1 MSNRAYL
8 NRTKFEAE
16 HDGIGWGWRLGD
28 DYFRSYTDACS
39 EHEVPTEPLD
49 LLAKAVAETSEDERT
64 LFESLLKDEKGISIN
79 GSWHEFEE
87 IAPVLR
93 KALYEED

>member
-1 MSNRAYL
+1 MGNRAYL
-8 NRTKFEAE
+8 SRTKFEGD
-16 HDGIGWGWRLGD
+16 HDEIGWGWRIGD
-28 DYFRSYTDACS
+28 DYLRSYDDS
-39 EHEVPTEPLD
+39 FDEQEVPTAPLD
-49 LLAKAVAETSEDERT
+49 LLAKAAAEATNEEHT
-64 LFESLLKDEKGISIN
+64 LFEDLLNAGIGILID